1 MKLIKCGHCGRPYY
15 DDSETCPYCGHVPGS
30 SPQTADAEQKAT
42 SNSTD
47 GTAQAAP
54 VPDTTPSESQP
65 ENANPQPAETIT
77 PVADTDTDNV
87 ADAAP
92 TSLRAESI
100 AAAVAS
106 GPLTNSDDDE
116 SSPLSDPNQVETIL
130 PPRRRH
136 PWLWLLL
143 ILLLAAIAAA
153 AYIYRD
159 ALKQIITSLIS

>member
-15 DDSETCPYCGHVPGS
+15 DDSETCPYCGRVPGS
-30 SPQTADAEQKAT
+30 SPQTADAEQEAT

-54 VPDTTPSESQP
+54 VPDTTPNESQP
-65 ENANPQPAETIT
+65 DNANPQPAETIT
-77 PVADTDTDNV
+77 PVADTDNV
-87 ADAAP
+87 VDAAP
-92 TSLRAESI
+92 TSRRAESI

-106 GPLTNSDDDE
+106 GPSSNSDDE
-116 SSPLSDPNQVETIL
+116 RSLLSDPNQVETIL

-159 ALKQIITSLIS
+159 TLKQIITSLIS

>member
-15 DDSETCPYCGHVPGS
+15 DDSEACPYCGHVPGS
-30 SPQTADAEQKAT
+30 SPQTADAEQEANDD
-42 SNSTD
+42 SAD
-47 GTAQAAP
+47 AAEQAIPAP
-54 VPDTTPSESQP
+54 DPAPADCQP
-65 ENANPQPAETIT
+65 ETIT
-77 PVADTDTDNV
+77 PVADTGSP
-87 ADAAP
+87 AEQP
-92 TSLRAESI
+92 TASQRAESI

-106 GPLTNSDDDE
+106 GPLSNSVDDE

>member
-15 DDSETCPYCGHVPGS
+15 DDSETCPYCGRVPGS
-30 SPQTADAEQKAT
+30 SPQTADAEQEAT

-47 GTAQAAP
+47 GAAQAAP
-54 VPDTTPSESQP
+54 VPDTTPSDSQP
-65 ENANPQPAETIT
+65 EKANPQPAETIT
-77 PVADTDTDNV
+77 PVADTDNV

-106 GPLTNSDDDE
+106 GPLTNSDDGE
-116 SSPLSDPNQVETIL
+116 SSPLSDPNLVETIL

-143 ILLLAAIAAA
+143 ILLLATIAAA

-159 ALKQIITSLIS
+159 TLKQIITSLIS

>member
-15 DDSETCPYCGHVPGS
+15 DDSETCPYCGRVPGS
-30 SPQTADAEQKAT
+30 SPQTADAEQEAT

-54 VPDTTPSESQP
+54 VPDTTPSDSQP
-65 ENANPQPAETIT
+65 ENANPQPAENIT
-77 PVADTDTDNV
+77 PVADTDNV
-87 ADAAP
+87 VDAAP
-92 TSLRAESI
+92 TSRRAESI

-106 GPLTNSDDDE
+106 GPLSNSDDTE
-116 SSPLSDPNQVETIL
+116 NSPLPDPNQVETIL

-143 ILLLAAIAAA
+143 ILLLTAIAAA

>member
-15 DDSETCPYCGHVPGS
+15 DDSETCPYCGRVPGS
-30 SPQTADAEQKAT
+30 SPQTADAEQEAT

-47 GTAQAAP
+47 GTVQAAP
-54 VPDTTPSESQP
+54 VPDTTPNESQP

-77 PVADTDTDNV
+77 PVADTDNV
-87 ADAAP
+87 VDAAP
-92 TSLRAESI
+92 TSRRAESI

-106 GPLTNSDDDE
+106 GPSSNSDDE

-159 ALKQIITSLIS
+159 TLKQIITSLIS